1 MASLAAQIIDQ
12 RINGIVERQADSFAA
27 ELGLGADAQE
37 QRRSTLN
44 RMDGRGGHR
53 PSRATDARI
62 VLCGAGRGGRWGC
75 IEGHWRMT

>member
-53 PSRATDARI
+53 ASRAAMRASFFAGEAGGGGVSRGI
-62 VLCGAGRGGRWGC
+62 GA
-75 IEGHWRMT
+75 